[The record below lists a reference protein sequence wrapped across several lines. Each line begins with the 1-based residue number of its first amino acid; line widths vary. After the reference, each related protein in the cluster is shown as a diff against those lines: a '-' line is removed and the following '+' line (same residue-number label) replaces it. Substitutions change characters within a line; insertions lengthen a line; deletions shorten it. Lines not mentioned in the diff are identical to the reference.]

1 MALFA
6 GQAQLRQ
13 VQVQKLLLLAPDL
26 QFEELV
32 KVFSLFA
39 EQLVLL
45 QVAQSVCEAEFAGRP
60 RVGQRKLQLV
70 KRVMRLL
77 QRAELLLKVEASAS
91 EVLRVLLL

>member
-1 MALFA
+1 VALFA

-13 VQVQKLLLLAPDL
+13 AQVQKLLLLALDL

-45 QVAQSVCEAEFAGRP
+45 QVAQSVCEAEFAGGP
-60 RVGQRKLQLV
+60 RVVQCELQLV
-70 KRVMRLL
+70 EGVVRLL
-77 QRAELLLKVEASAS
+77 QGAELLLKV
-91 EVLRVLLL
+91 